1 MRGEQ
6 IATLPAVIASGG
18 SPPRARGAVD
28 LLNLTERLRRIT
40 PACAGS
46 SHAHGAGA
54 CHDMDHPRVR
64 GEQLTKARE
73 KDRRQG
79 SPPRA
84 RGAERCQDA
93 LGVQDGITP
102 ACAGSS
108 STNKSSN
115 PWKRDHLR
123 VRGEQQP
130 LHLLRVLQEG
140 SPPRARGAEV
150 VDHRLQV
157 RGGITPACAGS
168 RVHRVYFLNH
178 DSTAP
183 STTRL
188 WLSAPMM

>member
-1 MRGEQ
+1 MG
-6 IATLPAVIASGG
+6 
-18 SPPRARGAVD
+18 
-28 LLNLTERLRRIT
+28 
-40 PACAGS
+40 
-46 SHAHGAGA
+46 
-54 CHDMDHPRVR
+54 DHPRVR

-115 PWKRDHLR
+115 PWKRDHPR

-140 SPPRARGAEV
+140 SPPRARGADSACSFICSSSRITPACAGSSHRNSENQGCSK
-150 VDHRLQV
+150 DHPRV
-157 RGGITPACAGS
+157 RGEQESGTAYATETGGSPPRARGAARCAGLRGLLAGITPACAGS
-168 RVHRVYFLNH
+168 SNSRAFR
-178 DSTAP
+178 
-183 STTRL
+183 
-188 WLSAPMM
+188 